1 MSITSV
7 IDDFDKLNNYEQKKV
22 YDIIYSAVNNSSN
35 KVSDYLTE
43 IREARFAKGTYCPH
57 CKGTQIIGHGKYRS
71 RQRYKCKDCGKTF
84 NDPSCSPMA
93 GTHYPDKWGKY
104 IKFVSMGTTLPK
116 IVKEL
121 KISLSTAF
129 YWRHKVINSL
139 RTLGVEQLS
148 GIVESD
154 ETFFLE
160 SMKGK
165 QPVTNRKP
173 HKRGAKSKFRGI
185 SHEQVCVL
193 VAMDRNGHMLS
204 QKAGMGRVTAKQID
218 AVIGNNI
225 APDSMLCS
233 DSARNYIYYAK
244 LKGLKHETVNIRQ
257 KKYVVKD
264 LYHIQ
269 HVNSYH
275 ERIGTWINR
284 HFRGVSTK
292 HIDNYLYWHRFLEL
306 HKSLDKN
313 ELKKTLL
320 TQVLATNKATTVK
333 DLRPKK
339 IA

>member
-1 MSITSV
+1 
-7 IDDFDKLNNYEQKKV
+7 
-22 YDIIYSAVNNSSN
+22 
-35 KVSDYLTE
+35 
-43 IREARFAKGTYCPH
+43 
-57 CKGTQIIGHGKYRS
+57 
-71 RQRYKCKDCGKTF
+71 
-84 NDPSCSPMA
+84 
-93 GTHYPDKWGKY
+93 
-104 IKFVSMGTTLPK
+104 MGTTLPK

-333 DLRPKK
+333 DLRPEK